1 MELFKVLVK
10 CTPEGIDYLAYLYR
24 GRMSR
29 IQHYRVIALFNQAKA
44 NSSANSAKI
53 YKAPIEEEEKGEPP
67 QKKKP
72 NKFKAFLKNLSKK
85 KIAHAN
91 NPEVVSKPQPARKNL
106 IEEEFKE
113 GEDGNIL
120 EQEISIMALNE
131 DLTDYALVVMEKT
144 LEVIYKSVNE
154 IPLFIRAFLKITYES
169 WLASGKSQQECQN

>member
-1 MELFKVLVK
+1 M
-10 CTPEGIDYLAYLYR
+10 
-24 GRMSR
+24 
-29 IQHYRVIALFNQAKA
+29 
-44 NSSANSAKI
+44 
-53 YKAPIEEEEKGEPP
+53 
-67 QKKKP
+67 
-72 NKFKAFLKNLSKK
+72 
-85 KIAHAN
+85 
-91 NPEVVSKPQPARKNL
+91 VSKPQPPRKNL